1 MAEFKINRLRFT
13 WAGPWI
19 AETTYAKDAVVSF
32 NGFSYVCIFAHT
44 SSLDFN
50 DDLYNVLE
58 DESPFPYWTKMLE
71 GHTWI
76 GTWTPEATYNL
87 NNIVLF
93 GGSAYICTQ
102 GHTAGQ
108 VFDEYYWN
116 IYGVFDSW
124 KHAWSADTLYGVGDI
139 VKYGAVV
146 YRCITAHTST
156 SATTTLTATGF
167 VVNAGTATLTYATQT
182 AQPFV
187 VGASITLDGFD
198 PLATNTPTLVNGTF
212 TVLTCTTTQL
222 TFALTGTYT
231 VGTLGTVEGPSLLGL
246 ETDFSKWAVIVSNIR
261 YLTDWESD
269 VRYTVND
276 VVKLGPELWVC
287 VLGHLSGADFDEA
300 NWDLWLPGVEFGG
313 TWDVATEYQPGE
325 VVIYGGYS
333 YISNTVNNI
342 GNIPSTDAIDWTLFT
357 QGYEMKQ
364 EWSNIVTYKIG
375 SVVRES
381 GQLFVSIAD
390 SLNQR
395 PSLVTL
401 SKTYQSAGSSGA
413 VISVNNVTSIMP
425 GMTVLGVGFT
435 RGQIVKSVGA
445 GFVTLNEPPD
455 GVPVDG
461 QSLSFAG
468 INFVYWKLLV
478 PGISWR
484 YKWAPAREYFFGDTA
499 GWKNATYRCV
509 KYHTSSTVNRPDND
523 TTSSFW
529 VLFLQNDKFNA
540 MNDAGDMVSFS
551 GDSSIPI
558 NIGPEAYVLK
568 SVDHLPTWST
578 IFITPNVYYVATNG
592 VDAPDR
598 GITWDVPW
606 RTIKYATDR
615 VSAGVLNQN
624 AKYLLVANKEYIAE
638 EAVSWLSYRIKA
650 SIPPFSP
657 TMPSKPGLDKTRRD
671 ARYLVDAIIYDISR
685 GGNSQVVAYTLA
697 FFDLQRVNK
706 FATDEVY
713 AQISYFISIVNYIF
727 TVVADVLANTPP
739 ALNYQALNISWF
751 SSVNYNIGD
760 VVFYNGEYYSSL
772 TNGNNNRNPE
782 DEASIYWVLTVE
794 PSSFINQIINVTY
807 VTEPQVPATV
817 TALQAIIINAFT
829 TGSSSVIPPA
839 NQGATATI
847 MIKSGTYDEL
857 IPITVPA
864 NTSLNGDELRGVT
877 VRPANSV
884 NTLCTRSTGGGVNL
898 FTVGSTNNMFDGT
911 VVQFVSLNPISS
923 ASGLTYINT
932 VFGNVTNGQNYY
944 VIGSTV
950 TATQFSVRLFGES
963 LATVALG
970 TPGNGYSQGLL
981 ASVTAPQTPGGV
993 TAVVDP
999 VIDLLTGI
1007 VTEYTITDPGTGY
1020 TIPPVVTVVAPTPA
1034 TAVYLN
1040 AGASP
1045 TDIVVDSIINVI
1057 YLGMQISGTGFST
1070 QKVVAIEE
1078 NTPNFAQTTVT
1089 LSAAPDSTPLGAV
1102 TFTDIG
1108 IDAVPGVTT
1117 ISQQDIPVNLTT
1129 NNGFMYVYGGGA
1141 LGDMIRVRNG
1151 TTLRN
1156 MTFAGMLGTLS
1167 ELNEYGTRRPTGGSC
1182 VALDPGTGPD
1192 DTSAWIIRKSPYIQ
1206 NVTNFGTGAVG
1217 MKVDST
1223 LHNGGLHSMTCND
1236 FTQILS
1242 DGIGVW
1248 VTGGEA
1254 LVEAVS
1260 VFAYFCYAGY
1270 LSENGGRSRATNGN
1284 SSYGEYGVLSEGYD
1298 VTEIPVTGL
1307 VNNRALQATAAAVS
1321 SFGANAQILKIQYS
1335 NAGSSYFS
1343 AVTNML
1349 KYSNNL
1355 LGSNWVNDG
1364 NVILAQSIVS
1374 PFGASDAWSLL
1385 GNTSITDTS
1394 YLYQNITVA
1403 RSGGSYTNISGTN
1416 VDGTGINATFDIVV
1430 NSSSYVVSVNNGGT
1444 GYVTGNQIRIDGTVF
1459 GGRSGPNDLTI
1470 FVQSIQPPSSILTA
1484 IGTGQVPAGSNN
1496 YYTASIHAKKGTSNV
1511 FDLYAIWSGGPT
1523 TMAQAFTYTW
1533 SSNTITAS
1541 GVEGASPPPI
1551 LTQAVPLGN
1560 GWYRMSFVIADAS
1573 GLNTNLQFRI
1583 YPRSRLGVTGT
1594 TLFYGAQVELGQ
1606 SGIDVNYYAE
1616 TSSNRYSAYANYSI
1630 IGAGSGAVAVG
1641 TEIRSGAVFQEVV
1654 ASKGSGFITAT
1665 NNAQGGVSA
1674 GGYITLAQSDVA
1686 EEDTYI
1692 GMRLLVTSG
1701 LGAGQYGY
1709 ISSFDPVTKNAYVL
1723 RESFA
1728 PLLLIGTAT
1737 STNLISLDFSADV
1750 NTLYVNQ
1757 QVQFLPKSFT
1767 TTVTLISQSQVEA
1780 TETLGGL
1787 NNTITVTSTARLA
1800 LNMPISFTGTTFGQI
1815 TVGYVYYIINIVDD
1829 THIQISTSYGGVVWT
1844 LVNGTGSMAVNYPAQ
1859 TGYLTGPTINM
1870 LPGYAIQFTG
1880 AVLGNIVVGQY
1891 YYINDVIDATTFTLA
1906 NTLVNITVTNT
1917 FATTTISSV
1926 VYSNVVKLTG
1936 TPDVSAMSALNPI
1949 YFTGVSFGGL
1959 TANLKYYISRKLS
1972 ATEFTVSETI
1982 KTVTATATAASSNL
1996 ITVNSTTGFVVDN
2009 PVIFS
2014 GQTFGG
2020 LVTEQVYYVSV
2031 INNLT
2036 TFTVS
2041 SVPGGPAVT
2050 LTTREGSVICRTTAA
2065 SATLTTSAG
2074 SLLGATTSAK
2084 LVIESGTGSMTGT
2097 FQTPIFGGI
2106 TAATTYYI
2114 KAITPGTPN
2123 KFTISTAPGGAE
2135 VNLSTASG
2143 YMQVAHLGWDNI
2155 NPGTLDTTLFDSTSV
2170 YFIEPRIEFYQPG
2183 SNQVLYNDNPLPS
2196 AGSNYKSI
2204 SYGNRKFM
2212 AVPQSGS
2219 TAAISLNGADT
2230 WTTISL
2236 PASAFWTRVKH
2247 GNNYWVII
2255 SQAGFGI
2262 AGSRV
2267 LYTNSDGLSWQ
2278 TAYLP
2283 SISAWTSLE
2292 YGNGT
2297 FVALSSGASYWN
2309 LTPTVV
2315 LSSGTGAKFTVSNF
2329 GTRFNVVI
2337 NDGGLG
2343 VGNGNYAIS
2352 DTLKILGTQVG
2363 GTTPA
2368 NDIAITVTGVAGG
2381 LITQISATGAS
2392 PGGGNAAPAY
2402 SLNQGATWQS
2412 GSGLTNLG
2420 WAKVTYGNGKF
2431 VTVAEGTRTAA
2442 YSTDG
2447 VTWTVLSTALPT
2459 TTTWSS
2465 VTFGNNKFVAI
2476 SSINAKP
2483 AYSLDGITW
2492 YESPYS
2498 ISADYVK
2505 YGNGVYIALKINNSQ
2520 GYKSEDG
2527 IAWKWV
2533 TFDTQA
2539 YADIEFGFP
2548 PSNKGTW
2555 VTISGGTGAG
2565 GAVTN
2570 IFAGIKA
2577 QGRASVS
2584 GGEITAVTLWEP
2596 GSNYQTTPAI
2606 TYTDPNNTSDAEI
2619 VGRIGDGVLA
2629 GPSFVS
2635 RGTNYN
2641 TSSTTITIR
2650 GQGYADNYQLGLN
2663 LSVYNLSSL
2672 PAPGDNLQFAGNDET
2687 YKVTDAVALYGTQ
2700 APFIQARISIS
2711 PGLFADTA
2719 PEHASSI
2726 SIREKY
2732 SQVRLTNHDF
2742 LNIGYGSV
2750 TQSGYPGF
2758 PEATNLNKANYT
2770 VESNDGRVFYS
2781 STDQD
2786 GNFSVGGLFGVEQ
2799 ATGIVTLSASQ
2810 FGLTGLSELKLGG
2823 VSVGSNQVI
2832 ITAFSTDSS
2841 FLANSNAILPTQK
2854 AIKSYLTGRL
2864 SQGGSNTFTGELIAG
2879 TVKVGG
2885 PDKIGSTVTEN
2896 QTGWQVKMLSKVM
2909 VEGQFA
2915 GVDGDLM
2922 ALDFFLRN
2930 GTSKGF
2936 VDRRGS

>member
-13 WAGPWI
+13 WAGPWVG
-19 AETTYAKDAVVSF
+19 ETAYAKDEIVSF

-44 SSLDFN
+44 SSLNFN

-58 DESPFPYWTKMLE
+58 DESPFPYWTQMLE

-76 GTWTPEATYNL
+76 GTWTPNTSYTL

-93 GGSAYICTQ
+93 GGGAYLCTQ

-108 VFDEYYWN
+108 VFDEYYWDV
-116 IYGVFDSW
+116 YGVFDSW
-124 KHAWSADTLYGVGDI
+124 KNGWAADNLYGVGDI

-156 SATTTLTATGF
+156 PATTTLTATGF
-167 VVNAGTATLTYATQT
+167 VVSLGTATLTYATQ
-182 AQPFV
+182 ANKPFAI
-187 VGASITLDGFD
+187 GSSITLDGFE
-198 PLATNTPTLVNGTF
+198 PLATDVPTPVNGTF

-231 VGTLGTVEGPSLLGL
+231 VETLGTVEGPSLLGL
-246 ETDFSKWAVIVSNIR
+246 EADFSKWAVIVSNVR
-261 YLTDWESD
+261 YLTDWEYN
-269 VRYTVND
+269 VRYTLND
-276 VVKLGPELWVC
+276 VVKLGPELWIC
-287 VLGHLSGADFDEA
+287 IQGHLSDVDFDET
-300 NWDLWLPGVEFGG
+300 NWDVWLPGIEYGG
-313 TWDVATEYQPGE
+313 TWDIATEYQQGE

-333 YISNTVNNI
+333 YISNTVNNV
-342 GNIPSTDAIDWTLFT
+342 GNIPSTDSIDWTLFT

-364 EWSNIVTYKIG
+364 AWSNIVTYKVG
-375 SVVRES
+375 SVVRD
-381 GQLFVSIAD
+381 GGHLFVSIAD
-390 SLNQR
+390 NLNQR
-395 PSLVTL
+395 PSVVTL

-413 VISVNNVTSIMP
+413 VVDLDNTTSIMP

-445 GFVTLNEPPD
+445 GFVTLNEGPD
-455 GVPVDG
+455 GTPVNG
-461 QSLSFAG
+461 QTLSFAG

-484 YKWAPAREYFFGDTA
+484 YKWAPAQEYFFGDVA

-509 KYHTSSTVNRPDND
+509 KYHTSSTINRPDND
-523 TTSSFW
+523 VTSSFW
-529 VLFLQNDKFNA
+529 VLFLQNDKYNA
-540 MNDAGDMVSFS
+540 MNAAGDMVTFS
-551 GDSSIPI
+551 GDTSIPV
-558 NIGPEAYVLK
+558 NIGPESYVLK

-578 IFITPNVYYVATNG
+578 IFITPNVYYVAVNG

-598 GITWDVPW
+598 GTTWDVPW

-615 VSAGVLNQN
+615 VAAGVLNQN
-624 AKYLLVANKEYIAE
+624 AKYLLVANKEYIVE
-638 EAVSWLSYRIKA
+638 EAVSWLSYRIERNI
-650 SIPPFSP
+650 SPFSI
-657 TMPSKPGLDKTRRD
+657 TMLNKPGLDKTRRD
-671 ARYLVDAIIYDISR
+671 ARYLLDAIIYDISR
-685 GGNSQVVAYTLA
+685 GGNSQVVAFTLA

-713 AQISYFISIVNYIF
+713 AQISYFILIVDYIF
-727 TVVADVLANTPP
+727 TIVSNVLANIPP
-739 ALNYQALNISWF
+739 ALNYQELNIEWINTK
-751 SSVNYNIGD
+751 NYSAGD
-760 VVFYNGEYYSSL
+760 IIFYNGEYYESL
-772 TNGNNNRNPE
+772 TNANSNHNPE
-782 DEASIYWVLTVE
+782 EAASIYWTLSTAPDTFLDQVIDVGYT
-794 PSSFINQIINVTY
+794 
-807 VTEPQVPATV
+807 TEAGVQATV
-817 TALQAIIINAFT
+817 TVLKNIIINAFT
-829 TGSSSVIPPA
+829 TGSSEVIPPA

-898 FTVGSTNNMFDGT
+898 FTVGSTHNMFDGT

-923 ASGLTYINT
+923 ASGLVAINT

-950 TATQFSVRLFGES
+950 TATQFAVRLFGES

-981 ASVTAPQTPGGV
+981 ASVTAPQTAGGT
-993 TAVVDP
+993 TAVVQP
-999 VIDLLTGI
+999 VVNLLTGVI
-1007 VTEYTITDPGTGY
+1007 TGYTIINPGTGY
-1020 TIPPVVTVVAPTPA
+1020 TTPPAVTVVAPTPA

-1045 TDIVVDSIINVI
+1045 TEIVVDSIINVI
-1057 YLGMQISGTGFST
+1057 YPGMEISGTGFST
-1070 QKVVAIEE
+1070 QLVISIEE

-1089 LSAAPDSTPLGAV
+1089 LSGAPDSTPSGAV
-1102 TFTDIG
+1102 TFTDVG
-1108 IDAVPGVTT
+1108 ENAVPGATT
-1117 ISQQDIPVNLTT
+1117 ISQQSIPVNLTT

-1223 LHNGGLHSMTCND
+1223 LHNGGLTSMTCND

-1248 VTGGEA
+1248 VTGGDA

-1298 VTEIPVTGL
+1298 VNEDPITGKI
-1307 VNNRALQATAAAVS
+1307 NNRASQATAAAVS

-1335 NAGSSYFS
+1335 NAGSNYFTL
-1343 AVTNML
+1343 VTNML
-1349 KYSNNL
+1349 QYSSNL
-1355 LGSNWVNDG
+1355 LGASWINDG
-1364 NVILAQSIVS
+1364 NVILTQSVVS
-1374 PFGASDAWSLL
+1374 PFGVSDAWSLL

-1394 YLYQNITVA
+1394 YLYQNIEVA
-1403 RSGGSYTNISGTN
+1403 PTGGIFTNIAGTN

-1430 NSSSYVVSVNNGGT
+1430 TATAYIVTVNTGGT
-1444 GYVTGNQIRIDGTVF
+1444 GYVTGNQIIIDGQAF
-1459 GGRSGPNDLTI
+1459 GGQSGQNNLTLT
-1470 FVQSIQPPSSILTA
+1470 VSGIQPPSSILSVTA
-1484 IGTGQVPAGSNN
+1484 VGQVPDGSNS
-1496 YYTASIHAKKGTSNV
+1496 YYTCSIYAKKGTSNV
-1511 FDLYAIWSGGPT
+1511 FDIHAIWSGGPT
-1523 TMAQAFTYTW
+1523 TLKQGVTYNWT
-1533 SSNTITAS
+1533 SNTIATFA
-1541 GVEGASPPPI
+1541 EGGSATPPI
-1551 LTQAVPLGN
+1551 LSQAIPISN
-1560 GWYRMSFVIADAS
+1560 GWYRISFAAADQS
-1573 GLNTNLQFRI
+1573 GLNNNLQFRI
-1583 YPRSRLGVTGT
+1583 YPRTRTGVTGS
-1594 TLFYGAQVELGQ
+1594 TLFYGPQVELGET
-1606 SGIDVNYYAE
+1606 GLDLNYYAQ
-1616 TSSNRYSAYANYSI
+1616 TTNDQYGAYANYTI
-1630 IGAGSGAVAVG
+1630 LGAGSGVQAIG
-1641 TEIRSGAVFQEVV
+1641 TEIRSGSVFQEVI
-1654 ASKGSGFITAT
+1654 ASKGDGFITAT
-1665 NNAQGGVSA
+1665 NNAQGGTSA
-1674 GGYITLAQSDVA
+1674 NGYITLAQSDIA
-1686 EEDTYI
+1686 DENTYV

-1709 ISSFDPVTKNAYVL
+1709 VANYNPITKDAYVL
-1723 RESFA
+1723 KESLD
-1728 PLLLIGTAT
+1728 PVLLVAT
-1737 STNLISLDFSADV
+1737 TSGTNLISLDLLSDI

-1757 QVQFLPKSFT
+1757 PMQFLPKSFA
-1767 TTVTLISQSQVEA
+1767 TTVTLVSQSQVTA
-1780 TETLGGL
+1780 TQTLGGL
-1787 NNTITVTSTARLA
+1787 NNTIRVTSTARLA

-1815 TVGYVYYIINIVDD
+1815 TPGFTYYIVNVVDEEF
-1829 THIQISTSYGGVVWT
+1829 IQISTSFGGVIWT
-1844 LVNGTGSMAVNYPAQ
+1844 LVDGTGTMFVNYPAQ
-1859 TGYLTGPTINM
+1859 TGYLTGSTTNM

-1880 AVLGNIVVGQY
+1880 TVIGDIVVGQY

-1906 NTLVNITVTNT
+1906 NTLINIAITNT
-1917 FATTTISSV
+1917 YATTTISGT
-1926 VYSNVVKLTG
+1926 VYSNVIMLTS
-1936 TPDVSAMSALNPI
+1936 TPDVSSMFALNPI
-1949 YFTGVSFGGL
+1949 YFTGVGIGGL
-1959 TANLKYYISRKLS
+1959 VANLKYYISRKLS
-1972 ATEFTVSETI
+1972 ATEFTVSEI
-1982 KTVTATATAASSNL
+1982 ILTVTATATTATSNL

-2020 LVTEQVYYVSV
+2020 LVSEQVYYVSV
-2031 INNLT
+2031 INNST

-2041 SVPGGPAVT
+2041 AVPGGPAVT
-2050 LTTREGSVICRTTAA
+2050 LTTRSGSVICRTTGV
-2065 SATLTTSAG
+2065 STTLTTAAG
-2074 SLLGATTSAK
+2074 SMIGNTTSAK
-2084 LVIESGTGSMTGT
+2084 LVVAAGTGSMTGT
-2097 FQTPIFGGI
+2097 FQTPIFGGVNF
-2106 TAATTYYI
+2106 ATTYFVKQI
-2114 KAITPGTPN
+2114 VPGTPD
-2123 KFTISTAPGGAE
+2123 KFTITATSNGATE
-2135 VNLSTASG
+2135 VNLTTASG
-2143 YMQVAHLGWDNI
+2143 FMQIAQLGWDNI

-2183 SNQVLYNDNPLPS
+2183 TNQVVGLELPPVQ
-2196 AGSNYKSI
+2196 GEYKNLA
-2204 SYGNRKFM
+2204 YGNRKFIACTSSGNLA
-2212 AVPQSGS
+2212 AVSS
-2219 TAAISLNGADT
+2219 DGADL
-2230 WTTISL
+2230 WNIISL
-2236 PASAFWTRVKH
+2236 PTSAFWSSLTY
-2247 GNNYWVII
+2247 GNRYWVMTSIGGAGI
-2255 SQAGFGI
+2255 S
-2262 AGSRV
+2262 GSKV
-2267 LYTNSDGLSWQ
+2267 LYSNSDGTSWK
-2278 TAYLP
+2278 TSYLP
-2283 SISAWTSLE
+2283 SLSAWTSSTF
-2292 YGNGT
+2292 GNGK
-2297 FVALSSGASYWN
+2297 FVAISSGAAYWN

-2315 LSSGTGAKFTVSNF
+2315 SSSGLGAKFTVTNF
-2329 GTRFNVVI
+2329 GTSFRVSI
-2337 NDGGLG
+2337 NNGGDGPGLG
-2343 VGNGNYAIS
+2343 GYLAL

-2363 GTTPA
+2363 GTSPA
-2368 NDIAITVTGVAGG
+2368 NDIAITVTEVAGG
-2381 LITQISATGAS
+2381 QILAITSSGTS

-2402 SLNQGATWQS
+2402 STNGGATWQS

-2420 WAKVTYGNGKF
+2420 WSDITYGNGKF
-2431 VTVAEGTRTAA
+2431 VTIASGSRASA
-2442 YSTDG
+2442 YSTNG
-2447 VTWTVLSTALPT
+2447 ITWTVLTTALPVSS
-2459 TTTWSS
+2459 TWSS
-2465 VTFGNNKFVAI
+2465 VTFGNNKFVAV
-2476 SSINAKP
+2476 SSTSTSP

-2492 YESPYS
+2492 YASPYAIEAS
-2498 ISADYVK
+2498 LVE
-2505 YGNGVYIALKINNSQ
+2505 YGNGVYIALQTSNVV

-2527 IAWKWV
+2527 IAWKRISV
-2533 TFDTQA
+2533 DSQA
-2539 YADIEFGFP
+2539 YASLVFGYP
-2548 PSNKGTW
+2548 ISNKGTW
-2555 VTISGGTGAG
+2555 VTISGKDNTGIA
-2565 GAVTN
+2565 TN
-2570 IFAGIKA
+2570 IFSGIKA

-2596 GSNYQTTPAI
+2596 GSNYLTVPAI
-2606 TYTDPNNTSDAEI
+2606 TYTDPNNTADAVI
-2619 VGRIGDGVLA
+2619 NGRIGDGVLA

-2650 GQGYADNYQLGLN
+2650 GQGYADNYQLGLG
-2663 LSVYNLSSL
+2663 LSVFELTQL
-2672 PAPGDNLQFAGNDET
+2672 PAPGDNLQIVGNTET
-2687 YKVTDAVALYGTQ
+2687 YKVTSATALYGTV
-2700 APFIQARISIS
+2700 APFIQAVLTVS
-2711 PGLFADTA
+2711 PALNADTS
-2719 PEHASSI
+2719 PDHAVSLT
-2726 SIREKY
+2726 IREKY

-2750 TQSGYPGF
+2750 AQSGYPGF
-2758 PEATNLNKANYT
+2758 PETTGLNKSNYT

-2841 FLANSNAILPTQK
+2841 FLANSNQLLPTQK

-2885 PDKIGSTVTEN
+2885 PDKIDSTVTEP

-2909 VEGQFA
+2909 IEGQFA

-2936 VDRRGS
+2936 VDRRGL

>member
-13 WAGPWI
+13 WAGPWVG
-19 AETTYAKDAVVSF
+19 ETSYAKDEIVSF

-76 GTWTPEATYNL
+76 GTWAPDTNYNL

-93 GGSAYICTQ
+93 GGSAYLCTQ
-102 GHTAGQ
+102 GHTSGQ
-108 VFDEYYWN
+108 LFDEYYWDV
-116 IYGVFDSW
+116 YGVFDSW
-124 KHAWSADTLYGVGDI
+124 KNGWAADNLYGVGDI

-167 VVNAGTATLTYATQT
+167 VVGSGTATLTYATQT
-182 AQPFV
+182 NKPFAI
-187 VGASITLDGFD
+187 GSLITLDGFA
-198 PLATNTPTLVNGTF
+198 PLATNTPTPVNGTF

-222 TFALTGTYT
+222 TFAITGTYT
-231 VGTLGTVEGPSLLGL
+231 VGTLGTVEGPSQLGL
-246 ETDFSKWAVIVSNIR
+246 ETDSSKWAVIVSNVR
-261 YLTDWESD
+261 YLTDWEYN
-269 VRYTVND
+269 VRYTLND
-276 VVKLGPELWVC
+276 VVKLGPELWIC
-287 VLGHLSGADFDEA
+287 VQGHLSDVDFDET
-300 NWDLWLPGVEFGG
+300 NWDVWLPGIEFGG
-313 TWDVATEYQPGE
+313 TWDIATEYQQGE

-333 YISNTVNNI
+333 YISNTVNNV
-342 GNIPSTDAIDWTLFT
+342 GNIPSTDSIDWTLFT

-364 EWSNIVTYKIG
+364 AWSNIVTYKVG
-375 SVVRES
+375 SVVRDG

-390 SLNQR
+390 NLNQR
-395 PSLVTL
+395 PSVVTL

-413 VISVNNVTSIMP
+413 VISVNNVTSIVP

-445 GFVTLNEPPD
+445 GFVTLNEAPD
-455 GVPVDG
+455 GTPVNG
-461 QSLSFAG
+461 QTLSFAG

-484 YKWAPAREYFFGDTA
+484 YKWALAQEYFFGDVA

-509 KYHTSSTVNRPDND
+509 KYHTSSTINRPDND
-523 TTSSFW
+523 VTSSFW
-529 VLFLQNDKFNA
+529 VLFLQNDKYNA
-540 MNDAGDMVSFS
+540 MNDAGDMVTFS
-551 GDSSIPI
+551 GDSSIPV

-568 SVDHLPTWST
+568 SVDNLPTWST
-578 IFITPNVYYVATNG
+578 IFITPNVYYVAVNG
-592 VDAPDR
+592 VDAPER

-615 VSAGVLNQN
+615 VAAGVLNQN
-624 AKYLLVANKEYIAE
+624 AKYLLVANKEYIVE
-638 EAVSWLSYRIKA
+638 EAVSWLSYRIKLN
-650 SIPPFSP
+650 IPPFSSN
-657 TMPSKPGLDKTRRD
+657 MQNKPGLDKTRRD
-671 ARYLVDAIIYDISR
+671 ARYVVDAIIYDISR
-685 GGNSQVVAYTLA
+685 GGNSQVVAFTLA

-739 ALNYQALNISWF
+739 ALDYQALNITWINT
-751 SSVNYNIGD
+751 VNYNTGD
-760 VVFYNGEYYSSL
+760 VVFYNGEYYESL
-772 TNGNNNRNPE
+772 TTANSNHNPE
-782 DEASIYWVLTVE
+782 EVASIYWVLTVE
-794 PSSFINQIINVTY
+794 PDTFVDQVIDVGYT
-807 VTEPQVPATV
+807 TEAGVQAVV
-817 TALQAIIINAFT
+817 TALKNIIINAFT
-829 TGSSSVIPPA
+829 TGSTADIPPA

-950 TATQFSVRLFGES
+950 TSTQFSVRLFGKS

-993 TAVVDP
+993 TALVDP
-999 VIDLLTGI
+999 VINLLTGV
-1007 VTEYTITDPGTGY
+1007 VTGYTIIDPGTGY
-1020 TIPPVVTVVAPTPA
+1020 TSPPVVTVVAPTPA
-1034 TAVYLN
+1034 TAEYLN
-1040 AGASP
+1040 GGTAP
-1045 TDIVVDSIINVI
+1045 TEIVVDSIINVI
-1057 YLGMQISGTGFST
+1057 YPGMQISGTGFST
-1070 QKVVAIEE
+1070 QVVISIEE

-1089 LSAAPDSTPLGAV
+1089 LSGAPDSTPSGAV
-1102 TFTDIG
+1102 TFTDVG
-1108 IDAVPGVTT
+1108 INAAPGETT

-1129 NNGFMYVYGGGA
+1129 NSGFMYVYGGGA

-1156 MTFAGMLGTLS
+1156 MTFAGMLGTLT
-1167 ELNEYGTRRPTGGSC
+1167 ELNEFGTRRPTGGSC

-1248 VTGGEA
+1248 VTGGDA

-1298 VTEIPVTGL
+1298 ENEIPATAKI
-1307 VNNRALQATAAAVS
+1307 NNRANQATAAAVS
-1321 SFGANAQILKIQYS
+1321 SFGASAQILKIQYT
-1335 NAGSSYFS
+1335 NAGSNYLTS
-1343 AVTNML
+1343 VTNML

-1355 LGSNWVNDG
+1355 LGANWVNDG
-1364 NVILAQSIVS
+1364 NVILSQSIVS

-1394 YLYQNITVA
+1394 YIYQNISIA
-1403 RSGGSYTNISGTN
+1403 KSGGSYTNIAGTN
-1416 VDGTGINATFDIVV
+1416 IDGSGINATFDIVV
-1430 NSSSYVVSVNNGGT
+1430 TSSSYIVTVNNGGS
-1444 GYVTGNQIRIDGTVF
+1444 GYVSGNQILIDGTVF
-1459 GGRSGPNDLTI
+1459 GGNSGPNNLTVT
-1470 FVQSIQPPSSILTA
+1470 VQTIQPPSSILTV
-1484 IGTGQVPAGSNN
+1484 ISTGQVPSGSAN
-1496 YYTASIHAKKGTSNV
+1496 YYTCSIHAKKGTSNV
-1511 FDLYAIWSGGPT
+1511 FDIYALWSGDT
-1523 TMAQAFTYTW
+1523 TKGQAVTYTW
-1533 SSNTITAS
+1533 STNSLQSSGQDGAAS
-1541 GVEGASPPPI
+1541 PPI
-1551 LTQAVPLGN
+1551 LTQAVPLAN
-1560 GWYRMSFVIADAS
+1560 GWYRISFVAYDET

-1583 YPRSRLGVTGT
+1583 YPRTRTGVTGT
-1594 TLFYGAQVELGQ
+1594 TFFYGAQVELGQ
-1606 SGIDVNYYAE
+1606 VGIETNYYLE
-1616 TSSNRYSAYANYSI
+1616 TGNNRYAAYANYSI
-1630 IGAGSGAVAVG
+1630 TGAGSGVQAIG

-1654 ASKGSGFITAT
+1654 AAAGDGFTTAT

-1674 GGYITLAQSDVA
+1674 TGYITLAQSDVA
-1686 EEDTYI
+1686 TDNEYI

-1709 ISSFDPVTKNAYVL
+1709 IATFSSITKNAFVL
-1723 RESFA
+1723 KESFT
-1728 PLLLIGTAT
+1728 PLLIIGTTT
-1737 STNLISLDFSADV
+1737 STNLISLDATADV

-1757 QVQFLPKSFT
+1757 PMQFLPKAFT
-1767 TTVTLISQSQVEA
+1767 TTVTLISQSQVTA

-1787 NNTITVTSTARLA
+1787 NNTIRVTSTARLA
-1800 LNMPISFTGTTFGQI
+1800 VNMPISFTGTTFGQI
-1815 TVGYVYYIINIVDD
+1815 TVGYTYYITNIIDSEF
-1829 THIQISTSYGGVVWT
+1829 IQISTNFGGVVWT
-1844 LVNGTGSMAVNYPAQ
+1844 LVDGTGTMTINYPAQ
-1859 TGYLTGPTINM
+1859 TGYLTGSTTNM
-1870 LPGYAIQFTG
+1870 LPGYSIQFTG
-1880 AVLGNIVVGQY
+1880 AVLGNIIVGQY
-1891 YYINDVIDATTFTLA
+1891 YYINDVINATTFTLA
-1906 NTLVNITVTNT
+1906 NTLVDITVTNT
-1917 FATTTISSV
+1917 FATTTIGATS
-1926 VYSNVVKLTG
+1926 YSNVVKLTS
-1936 TPDVSAMSALNPI
+1936 TPDVSSMFALNPV

-1959 TANLKYYISRKLS
+1959 TANLKYYISSKLS
-1972 ATEFTVSETI
+1972 STEFTVSESIISVIATN
-1982 KTVTATATAASSNL
+1982 TALTSNL
-1996 ITVNSTTGFVVDN
+1996 ITVSSTAGFVVDN

-2014 GQTFGG
+2014 GQTFGS
-2020 LVTEQVYYVSV
+2020 LVSEQVYYVSV

-2041 SVPGGPAVT
+2041 AVPGGPAVT
-2050 LTTREGSVICRTTAA
+2050 LTTREGSVICRTSGA
-2065 SATLTTSAG
+2065 SAVLTTAAG
-2074 SLLGATTSAK
+2074 SLIGSTTSAK
-2084 LVIESGTGSMTGT
+2084 LVLESGTGSMTGT
-2097 FQTPIFGGI
+2097 FQTPIFGGVSI
-2106 TAATTYYI
+2106 GTTYYI
-2114 KAITPGTPN
+2114 KDIVPGTPN
-2123 KFTISTAPGGAE
+2123 KFTITATSGGSTA
-2135 VNLSTASG
+2135 VSLSTAAG
-2143 YMQVAHLGWDNI
+2143 YMQIAQLGWDNI
-2155 NPGTLDTTLFDSTSV
+2155 NPGIPDTALFDSTSV

-2183 SNQVLYNDNPLPS
+2183 TNQVVALSLPPAS
-2196 AGSNYKSI
+2196 GNYKSI
-2204 SYGNRKFM
+2204 AYGNRKFM
-2212 AVPQSGS
+2212 AVGESGNLG
-2219 TAAISLNGADT
+2219 AMSLDGAGS
-2230 WTTISL
+2230 WTQLTL
-2236 PASAFWTRVKH
+2236 PTSAFWTSVTY
-2247 GNNYWVII
+2247 GNRYWII
-2255 SQAGFGI
+2255 TSQAGTGI
-2262 AGSRV
+2262 SGSKV
-2267 LYTNSDGLSWQ
+2267 LYTNSDGDSWQ
-2278 TAYLP
+2278 TTYLP
-2283 SISAWTSLE
+2283 SISAWTSTC

-2297 FVALSSGASYWN
+2297 FVAISSGATYWN

-2315 LSSGTGAKFTVSNF
+2315 TSAGLGAKFTVSNL
-2329 GTRFNVVI
+2329 GTMFKVVI
-2337 NDGGLG
+2337 NDGGTG
-2343 VGNGNYAIS
+2343 VGNGGYGEL

-2363 GTTPA
+2363 GATPA
-2368 NDIAITVTGVAGG
+2368 NDISITVTSVSGGVITAITAAG
-2381 LITQISATGAS
+2381 IS

-2402 SLNQGATWQS
+2402 STNQGATWQS
-2412 GSGLTNLG
+2412 GSGLTNIG
-2420 WAKVTYGNGKF
+2420 WVDVVHGNGKF
-2431 VTVAEGTRTAA
+2431 VTVARGTQTSA
-2442 YSTDG
+2442 YSLDG
-2447 VTWTVLSTALPT
+2447 ITWVVLATALPIS
-2459 TTTWSS
+2459 TTWSS
-2465 VTFGNNKFVAI
+2465 VTFGNNKFVAV
-2476 SSINAKP
+2476 SSTSSTP

-2492 YESPYS
+2492 YASPYS
-2498 ISADYVK
+2498 ITADLVE
-2505 YGNGVYIALKINNSQ
+2505 YGNGVYIALRNSNTTS
-2520 GYKSEDG
+2520 YKSEDG
-2527 IAWKWV
+2527 IAWKQITV
-2533 TFDTQA
+2533 GNQA
-2539 YADIEFGFP
+2539 YADIAFGFP
-2548 PSNKGTW
+2548 SSNKGTW
-2555 VTISGGTGAG
+2555 VTISGGNATAT
-2565 GAVTN
+2565 ATN
-2570 IFAGIKA
+2570 IFSGIKA
-2577 QGRASVS
+2577 QGRATVS
-2584 GGEITAVTLWEP
+2584 GGEITAVTLWET
-2596 GSNYQTTPAI
+2596 GSNYLTTPAI
-2606 TYTDPNNTSDAEI
+2606 TYTDPNNTSDAIIE
-2619 VGRIGDGVLA
+2619 GRIGDGVLS

-2635 RGTNYN
+2635 RGSNYN
-2641 TSSTTITIR
+2641 TSSTTITVR

-2663 LSVYNLSSL
+2663 LYVYDLSSL
-2672 PAPGDNLQFAGNDET
+2672 PAPGDNLQIVGNTET
-2687 YKVTDAVALYGTQ
+2687 YKVTSATALYGTT
-2700 APFIQARISIS
+2700 APFIQGLLTIS
-2711 PGLFADTA
+2711 PALFADTT
-2719 PEHASSI
+2719 PEHATSLT
-2726 SIREKY
+2726 IRERY

-2750 TQSGYPGF
+2750 IQSGYPGF
-2758 PEATNLNKANYT
+2758 PEATGLNKANYT

-2841 FLANSNAILPTQK
+2841 FLANSNQILPTQK

-2909 VEGQFA
+2909 IEGQFA

-2936 VDRRGS
+2936 VDRRGL

>member
-13 WAGPWI
+13 WAGPWV
-19 AETTYAKDAVVSF
+19 AATTYAKDAIVSF

-44 SSLDFN
+44 SSLNFN

-58 DESPFPYWTKMLE
+58 DESPFPFWTKMLE

-76 GTWTPEATYNL
+76 GTWTPGSNYSL

-108 VFDEYYWN
+108 VFDQYYWDV
-116 IYGVFDSW
+116 YGVFDSW
-124 KHAWSADTLYGVGDI
+124 KHAWTADTLYGVGDI
-139 VKYGAVV
+139 IKYGAMV
-146 YRCITAHTST
+146 YRCIEDHTS
-156 SATTTLTATGF
+156 
-167 VVNAGTATLTYATQT
+167 N
-182 AQPFV
+182 
-187 VGASITLDGFD
+187 IDGD
-198 PLATNTPTLVNGTF
+198 V
-212 TVLTCTTTQL
+212 
-222 TFALTGTYT
+222 
-231 VGTLGTVEGPSLLGL
+231 GL
-246 ETDFSKWAVIVSNIR
+246 EADLDKWAVLVSNIQ
-261 YLTDWESD
+261 YLSAWESD
-269 VRYTVND
+269 TRYRFND
-276 VVKLGPELWVC
+276 VVKLGAELWVC
-287 VLGHLSGADFDEA
+287 IEGHMSDAEFDETKW
-300 NWDLWLPGVEFGG
+300 NVWLPGIEFGG

-333 YISNTVNNI
+333 YVCNTVNNV
-342 GNIPSTDAIDWTLFT
+342 GNVPSIDAIDWTLFT

-364 EWSNIVTYKIG
+364 DWSNVVTYKVG
-375 SVVRES
+375 SVVRDG

-390 SLNQR
+390 NLNQR
-395 PSLVTL
+395 PSSVSL
-401 SKTYQSAGSSGA
+401 SKIYQSAGSSGV
-413 VISVNNVTSIMP
+413 VIDLNNSTSIMP
-425 GMTVLGVGFT
+425 GMTVLGTGFT
-435 RGQIVKSVGA
+435 RGQTVKSVSA

-455 GVPVDG
+455 GELVDG
-461 QSLSFAG
+461 QSLSFVG
-468 INFVYWKLLV
+468 INFVYWKILV
-478 PGISWR
+478 SGISWR
-484 YKWAPAREYFFGDTA
+484 YKWTPSREYFFGDIA
-499 GWKNATYRCV
+499 GWKNGTYRCINH
-509 KYHTSSTVNRPDND
+509 HTSSTINRPDND
-523 TTSSFW
+523 TTNSFW
-529 VLFLQNDKFNA
+529 VLFLQNDKYNA

-551 GDSSIPI
+551 NGNSIPV

-568 SVDHLPTWST
+568 SVDSLPTWST

-592 VDAPDR
+592 IDAPDR

-624 AKYLLVANKEYIAE
+624 AKYLLVTNKEYIVE
-638 EAVSWLSYRIKA
+638 EAVSWLEYHISA

-657 TMPSKPGLDKTRRD
+657 SMPHKPGSDKTRRD
-671 ARYLVDAIIYDISR
+671 ARYILDAIIYDLSR
-685 GGNSQVVAYTLA
+685 GGNSQTVGFTLT
-697 FFDLQRVNK
+697 FFDLERVNK
-706 FATDEVY
+706 FTTDEVA
-713 AQISYFISIVNYIF
+713 AQIAYFIAVINYIF
-727 TVVADVLANTPP
+727 TVTGNILANTAP
-739 ALNYQALNISWF
+739 AANYQALNISWINTA
-751 SSVNYNIGD
+751 NYSIGD
-760 VVFYNGEYYSSL
+760 VVFYNGEYYESL
-772 TNGNNNRNPE
+772 TNSNSNHNPE
-782 DEASIYWVLTVE
+782 EVESIYWVVTVE
-794 PSSFINQIINVTY
+794 PDTFLQ
-807 VTEPQVPATV
+807 QVIDLAHTAEAGAQDSV
-817 TALQAIIINAFT
+817 TALENIVVGAFT
-829 TGSSSVIPPA
+829 AGSTANVPIA

-847 MIKSGTYDEL
+847 MIKSGTYDEQ

-950 TATQFSVRLFGES
+950 TATQFAVRLFGES

-999 VIDLLTGI
+999 EINLLTGV
-1007 VTEYTITDPGTGY
+1007 VTGYTIVDPGTGY
-1020 TIPPVVTVVAPTPA
+1020 TTPPTVTVVAPVAA

-1040 AGASP
+1040 AGDAP
-1045 TDIVVDSIINVI
+1045 TKIVVDSIINVI
-1057 YLGMQISGTGFST
+1057 YPGMQVGGTGFSN
-1070 QKVVAIEE
+1070 QLVISIEE

-1089 LSAAPDSTPLGAV
+1089 LSAAPDSTPADDL
-1102 TFTDIG
+1102 TFTDVG
-1108 IDAVPGVTT
+1108 VGAVPGATT
-1117 ISQQDIPVNLTT
+1117 ISQQNIPVNLTT

-1141 LGDMIRVRNG
+1141 LGDMIRLRNG

-1206 NVTNFGTGAVG
+1206 NCTNFGTGAVG

-1223 LHNGGLHSMTCND
+1223 LHNGGIHSMVCND

-1248 VTGGEA
+1248 VYGGDA

-1298 VTEIPVTGL
+1298 ITEDPMTGK
-1307 VNNRALQATAAAVS
+1307 VNNRASQATAAAVS
-1321 SFGANAQILKIQYS
+1321 SFGASAQILKIQYT
-1335 NAGSSYFS
+1335 NAGSNYLTN
-1343 AVTNML
+1343 VTNML
-1349 KYSNNL
+1349 KYSNNF
-1355 LGSNWVNDG
+1355 LGASWVNDG
-1364 NVILAQSIVS
+1364 NVILSQSITS
-1374 PFGASDAWSLL
+1374 PFGTNDAWSLL

-1394 YLYQNITVA
+1394 YIYQDISVA
-1403 RSGGSYTNISGTN
+1403 QSGGVYTNIAGTN
-1416 VDGTGINATFDIVV
+1416 IDGSGINATFNITVT
-1430 NSSSYVVSVNNGGT
+1430 SSAYVVTVNNGGS
-1444 GYVTGNQIRIDGTVF
+1444 GYVAGNQILIDGTVF
-1459 GGRSGPNDLTI
+1459 GGKSGPNNLTVT
-1470 FVQSIQPPSSILTA
+1470 VQTIQSPSSVLTV
-1484 IGTGQVPAGSNN
+1484 IVTGQVPSGSTN
-1496 YYTASIHAKKGTSNV
+1496 YYTCSIYAKKGTSNV
-1511 FDLYAIWSGGPT
+1511 FDIYALWTGSSTRG
-1523 TMAQAFTYTW
+1523 QAATYTW
-1533 SSNTITAS
+1533 STKTLQTS
-1541 GVEGASPPPI
+1541 GQDGGSSPPI
-1551 LTQAVPLGN
+1551 LAQAVPLTN
-1560 GWYRMSFVIADAS
+1560 GWYRISFIAYDET

-1583 YPRSRLGVTGT
+1583 YPRTRNGVTGT
-1594 TLFYGAQVELGQ
+1594 TFFYGAQVELGQ
-1606 SGIDVNYYAE
+1606 VGIDTNYYLE
-1616 TSSNRYSAYANYSI
+1616 TGNNRYSAYANYSI
-1630 IGAGSGAVAVG
+1630 VGAGSGVQALG
-1641 TEIRSGAVFQEVV
+1641 TEIRSGAVFQEVI
-1654 ASKGSGFITAT
+1654 ASAGSGFTTAT

-1674 GGYITLAQSDVA
+1674 TGYITLAQSDVA
-1686 EEDTYI
+1686 TDNEYI

-1709 ISSFDPVTKNAYVL
+1709 IASYSSITKNAYVL
-1723 RESFA
+1723 KESFT
-1728 PLLLIGTAT
+1728 PLLIIGTTT
-1737 STNLISLDFSADV
+1737 STNLISLDAAADY

-1757 QVQFLPKSFT
+1757 PMQFLPKAFT
-1767 TTVTLISQSQVEA
+1767 TTVTLISQSQVTA

-1800 LNMPISFTGTTFGQI
+1800 VNMAISFTGTTFGQI
-1815 TVGYVYYIINIVDD
+1815 TVGYTYYITNIVDS

-1844 LVNGTGSMAVNYPAQ
+1844 LVDGTGTMTINYPAQ

-1891 YYINDVIDATTFTLA
+1891 YYINDVINSTTFTLA
-1906 NTLVNITVTNT
+1906 NTLVNITITNT
-1917 FATTTISSV
+1917 YATTTISSV
-1926 VYSNVVKLTG
+1926 VYSNVVKLTS
-1936 TPDVSAMSALNPI
+1936 TPDVSSMFSLNPI

-1959 TANLKYYISRKLS
+1959 TANLKYYINRKLS
-1972 ATEFTVSETI
+1972 STEFTVSETLI
-1982 KTVTATATAASSNL
+1982 SVVATNTTTTSNL
-1996 ITVNSTTGFVVDN
+1996 ITVNSTAGFVVDN

-2020 LVTEQVYYVSV
+2020 LVSEQVYYVSV
-2031 INNLT
+2031 INNST

-2041 SVPGGPAVT
+2041 AIPGGPAVS
-2050 LTTREGSVICRTTAA
+2050 LLTREGSVICRTTGA
-2065 SATLTTSAG
+2065 SATLTTVAG
-2074 SLLGATTSAK
+2074 SMTGATTSAK

-2097 FQTPIFGGI
+2097 FQTPIFGGVS
-2106 TAATTYYI
+2106 TGTTYYV

-2123 KFTISTAPGGAE
+2123 KFTISTTPGGAA

-2143 YMQVAHLGWDNI
+2143 YMQIAQLGWDNI
-2155 NPGTLDTTLFDSTSV
+2155 NPGVPDTTLFDSTSV
-2170 YFIEPRIEFYQPG
+2170 YYIEPRIEFYQPG
-2183 SNQVLYNDNPLPS
+2183 TNQVIGLSLPPVS
-2196 AGSNYKSI
+2196 GNYKSI
-2204 SYGNRKFM
+2204 AYGNRKFM
-2212 AVPQSGS
+2212 TVGESGNL
-2219 TAAISLNGADT
+2219 AAISLDGASS
-2230 WTTISL
+2230 WTQLTL
-2236 PASAFWTRVKH
+2236 PTSAFWTGVTY
-2247 GNNYWVII
+2247 GNRYWVLT
-2255 SQAGFGI
+2255 SQAGTGI
-2262 AGSRV
+2262 SGSKV
-2267 LYTNSDGLSWQ
+2267 LYSNSDGDSWQ
-2278 TAYLP
+2278 TTYLP
-2283 SISAWTSLE
+2283 SISAWTSTA

-2297 FVALSSGASYWN
+2297 FVAVSSGATYWN

-2315 LSSGTGAKFTVSNF
+2315 TSAGTGAKFTVSNL
-2329 GTRFNVVI
+2329 GTTFKVVI
-2337 NDGGLG
+2337 NDGGTG
-2343 VGNGNYAIS
+2343 VGSGGYGEL

-2363 GTTPA
+2363 GTTPT
-2368 NDIAITVTGVAGG
+2368 NDISITVTTVSGGVITAIQAAG
-2381 LITQISATGAS
+2381 IS

-2402 SLNQGATWQS
+2402 STNQGATWQS
-2412 GSGLTNLG
+2412 GTGLTNIG
-2420 WAKVTYGNGKF
+2420 WVDVTYGNGKF
-2431 VTVAEGTRTAA
+2431 VTVARGTQTSA
-2442 YSTDG
+2442 YSLDG
-2447 VTWTVLSTALPT
+2447 ITWTVLASALPSS
-2459 TTTWSS
+2459 TTWSS
-2465 VTFGNNKFVAI
+2465 VTFGNNKFVAV
-2476 SSINAKP
+2476 SNTSASP

-2492 YESPYS
+2492 YASPYA
-2498 ISADYVK
+2498 ITADLVE
-2505 YGNGVYIALKINNSQ
+2505 YGNGVYIALRASNAT

-2527 IAWKWV
+2527 IAWKQV
-2533 TFDTQA
+2533 TFNNQA
-2539 YADIEFGFP
+2539 YAAMTFGFP
-2548 PSNKGTW
+2548 SSNKGTW
-2555 VTISGGTGAG
+2555 VTISGSGASGTA
-2565 GAVTN
+2565 TN
-2570 IFAGIKA
+2570 IFSGIKA
-2577 QGRASVS
+2577 QGRATVS
-2584 GGEITAVTLWEP
+2584 GGEITAVTLWET
-2596 GSNYQTTPAI
+2596 GSNYLTTPTI
-2606 TYTDPNNTSDAEI
+2606 SYTDPNNTSDAVI
-2619 VGRIGDGVLA
+2619 NGRIGDGVLS

-2663 LSVYNLSSL
+2663 LYVYDLSRL
-2672 PAPGDNLQFAGNDET
+2672 PAPGDNLQISGNTET
-2687 YKVTDAVALYGTQ
+2687 YKVTSATALYGTT
-2700 APFIQARISIS
+2700 APFIQGLLTIS
-2711 PGLFADTA
+2711 PALFADTT
-2719 PEHASSI
+2719 PDHATSI
-2726 SIREKY
+2726 SIRERY

-2750 TQSGYPGF
+2750 VQSGYPGF

-2841 FLANSNAILPTQK
+2841 FLANSNQILPTQK

-2936 VDRRGS
+2936 VDRRGL